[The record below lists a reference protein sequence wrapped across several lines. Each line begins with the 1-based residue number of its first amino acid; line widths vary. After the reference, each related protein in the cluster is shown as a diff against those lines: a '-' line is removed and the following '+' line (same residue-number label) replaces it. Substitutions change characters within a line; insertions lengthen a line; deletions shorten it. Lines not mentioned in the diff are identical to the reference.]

1 MSSLFRGRGVRATLL
16 LTLLISVLFLPPVAP
31 AGSRTS
37 GGLGS
42 SPGDLGT
49 LQRELGDTSAFPGD
63 PTSDSGPDKGGSGGG
78 GEGDPDDLE
87 FEILTVV
94 YHVVHALL
102 R

>member
-1 MSSLFRGRGVRATLL
+1 VLL
-16 LTLLISVLFLPPVAP
+16 LALLASVLFLPRLAP
-31 AGSRTS
+31 AGSWTS

-42 SPGDLGT
+42 GPGDLGT
-49 LQRELGDTSAFPGD
+49 LERELGDTNALPGD

-94 YHVVHALL
+94 YHVIHAML